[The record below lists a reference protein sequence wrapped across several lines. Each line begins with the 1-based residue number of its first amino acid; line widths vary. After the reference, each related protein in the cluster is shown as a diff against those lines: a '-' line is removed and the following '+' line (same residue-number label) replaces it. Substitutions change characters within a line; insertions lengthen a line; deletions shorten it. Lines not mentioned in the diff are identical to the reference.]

1 MKQLVSLRLTKA
13 QIARIEK
20 LASLMENDDQQTERV
35 SRSFVVRLALNEGLK
50 ELERLNH
57 HVWEGK

>member
-57 HVWEGK
+57 HVLEGK